1 MPVYSVYMMDAD
13 TYWKLVHLQRRL
25 HNMERTMKFDEQRDF
40 AETWRLAMEEIEKQD
55 KQVS

>member
-1 MPVYSVYMMDAD
+1 MMDAD